1 MHHFGA
7 YVTWP
12 VRNDGAET
20 PKDNSEQYFT
30 GIAWHFHLSIPF
42 KCTKNWNFHKSQE
55 DNADLY
61 IINAHQLCLRG
72 LEIVLCGTT
81 LA

>member
-1 MHHFGA
+1 MRDIF
-7 YVTWP
+7 
-12 VRNDGAET
+12 R
-20 PKDNSEQYFT
+20 KLSKNSF
-30 GIAWHFHLSIPF
+30 FHDWGDSR
-42 KCTKNWNFHKSQE
+42 E